1 MKKVSIKQVREKLRC
16 KFDRY
21 AIRKDG
27 YVYVWGIMPNT
38 NQYGCYLFAHIDE
51 LIKHFESML

>member
-51 LIKHFESML
+51 LIKHF

>member
-21 AIRKDG
+21 AIRKDPKG
-27 YVYVWGIMPNT
+27 WLCLCLGHYAKHQPIWL
-38 NQYGCYLFAHIDE
+38 LFIC
-51 LIKHFESML
+51 SY